1 MENIECEMAG
11 SYLQRGFRVEDWPVQ
26 NFSAERQ
33 ISQNHETQMGEGHQE
48 REKEVRV
55 GFPERVQEWSEE
67 VLGQDKDM
75 GEGKRKDF
83 SSRICWI

>member
-11 SYLQRGFRVEDWPVQ
+11 SHLYRGFRLEVWPDQ
-26 NFSAERQ
+26 NFSVLRQ

-55 GFPERVQEWSEE
+55 CSKSAG
-67 VLGQDKDM
+67 
-75 GEGKRKDF
+75 GE
-83 SSRICWI
+83 